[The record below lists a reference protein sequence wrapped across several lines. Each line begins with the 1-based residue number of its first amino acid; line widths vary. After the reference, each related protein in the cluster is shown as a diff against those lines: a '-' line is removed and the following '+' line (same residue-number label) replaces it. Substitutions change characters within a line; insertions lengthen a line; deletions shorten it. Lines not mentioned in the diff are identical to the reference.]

1 MNRQLRDLL
10 WAGLL
15 LILTT
20 VGGGLYA
27 GPTPQP
33 DRFPPSSPFAEPPL
47 ALQLNVAAAQGDVA
61 RVVDLLGAG
70 VSPDAVMADT
80 GMTALMVVA
89 DARVARVLIRAGADV
104 RRTDTQGWAPLHHA
118 VTRPG
123 SAGLVAVLLHA
134 GADAGKRDERGETPL
149 LRAGLLFTEAIDRSG
164 GVSVLNLL
172 VQQGRS
178 DINACDR
185 DGWTLLHQAASNDE
199 PALAGVC
206 LALGA
211 GPDIRTPLRETPFE
225 MAKRLHAHGFL
236 EALGRF
242 RGGKEK

>member
-1 MNRQLRDLL
+1 MNRQLRDFL

-20 VGGGLYA
+20 AGSGLYA
-27 GPTPQP
+27 GPPPQP
-33 DRFPPSSPFAEPPL
+33 DRLSPSSPFAEPPL
-47 ALQLNVAAAQGDVA
+47 ALQLNVAAAQGNVA

-89 DARVARVLIRAGADV
+89 DARVAQVLIRAGADV
-104 RRTDTQGWAPLHHA
+104 HRTDSKGWTPLHHA

-123 SAGLVAVLLHA
+123 SGGLVAALLHA
-134 GADAGKRDERGETPL
+134 GADAGKRDGRGETPL
-149 LRAGLLFTEAIDRSG
+149 LRAGLLFTEAIDRAG
-164 GVSVLNLL
+164 GVSVLTLL
-172 VQQGRS
+172 VQQGKA
-178 DINACDR
+178 DINAWDR
-185 DGWTLLHQAASNDE
+185 DGWTLLHQAASNDA
-199 PALAGVC
+199 PGLAAAC

-211 GPDIRTPLRETPFE
+211 DPDIRTPLRETPFE
-225 MAKRLHAHGFL
+225 MAKRLQAHGFL

-242 RGGKEK
+242 RSGKEK